1 MAVKLFLNS
10 NVYST
15 KLYVPALVR
24 EVLSLRQAAHC
35 FFFYTI
41 IVYLQREGRG
51 YIGVHRGLSLRD
63 LQGKG
68 RETDSQQFF
77 TKRK

>member
-35 FFFYTI
+35 FFYTI
-41 IVYLQREGRG
+41 IVYLQRVGRG
-51 YIGVHRGLSLRD
+51 FISVHRGLSLRD